1 MPVACHVAM
10 TAISLSSKIG
20 KKVVDAAADYAVP
33 STKMVKPNH
42 GGQLFKTDIGVVKHE
57 KKANCSRVRKRIPG
71 LKCVNSEV
79 KSVDSLP

>member
-42 GGQLFKTDIGVVKHE
+42 GGQLFKNDIDVVKHE
-57 KKANCSRVRKRIPG
+57 KRLMVSQY
-71 LKCVNSEV
+71 
-79 KSVDSLP
+79 